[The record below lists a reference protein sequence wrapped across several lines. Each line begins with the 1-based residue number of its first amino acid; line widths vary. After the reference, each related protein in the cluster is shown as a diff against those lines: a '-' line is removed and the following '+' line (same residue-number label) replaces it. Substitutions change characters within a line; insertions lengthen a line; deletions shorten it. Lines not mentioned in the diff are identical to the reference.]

1 MEEIKLNLG
10 TTIADTFNDFIIARK
25 AKGLADKTLESYK
38 SHFKAIARHL
48 DISRNIEDLTK
59 SEFIPS
65 IFYVIA
71 TLILLIAGYKR
82 KNSNSEK

>member
-59 SEFIPS
+59 SDTESMIASMRDSGLATNS
-65 IFYVIA
+65 I
-71 TLILLIAGYKR
+71 
-82 KNSNSEK
+82 NS